1 MGSRVEKLL
10 NCGAKHKFNFCEPS
24 ERSVCEF
31 ILSNYIQK
39 LYNKM
44 TFWADNIKF
53 IKDVLDSKYK
63 KIEDA
68 LADLQEHTDGLDK
81 EGDNKKLKDLF
92 VEAMRSVELI
102 NMDELNTLAETMF
115 ADMPESEKG
124 KEQDRLKEITGK
136 RTQAMTLIADGKKKW
151 KISAF

>member
-10 NCGAKHKFNFCEPS
+10 NCGAKHSFNFCEPS
-24 ERSVCEF
+24 ERSVSEF
-31 ILSNYIQK
+31 TLLYIYSKRKQ
-39 LYNKM
+39 NKM

-81 EGDNKKLKDLF
+81 EPDNKKLKDLF
-92 VEAMRSVELI
+92 VEAKRTVELI

-124 KEQDRLKEITGK
+124 KETERLKEITGK
-136 RTQAMTLIADGKKKW
+136 RTEAMTLVEGGKTKF
-151 KISAF
+151 KIM